1 LKKTFLKK
9 TFFLNFSMSGFAVK
23 IKLDDFI
30 QYESSCIYDK
40 KTDPEKDP
48 TGEVLTRAQRQ
59 FNKIT
64 EDKTTQVAK
73 VNLADCLACAECV
86 TSAETVILERQN
98 SAEFLNALKKSDKD
112 FVVTVSS
119 QSRVSIASKFGLTE
133 KQTFSRLT
141 GYFTSLGASKVLD
154 ANFGL
159 TIGLHAA
166 ADEFIQRYKDENLP
180 VLCSECPGFVCYVEK
195 KQPKLVPMLSTV
207 KSPQQILGRTLKH
220 SVKDKPVYH
229 LAIMPCYDK
238 KLEAVRFMINEDPE
252 VDCVLATEE
261 LLLLLQE
268 KKVDFLALPEAS
280 LHEFLDENPFGESNE
295 GELPLTLAAPFDVTG
310 SGGYADHIA
319 RVAARVLL
327 GIKDIENLVWT
338 RAGTTRNVD
347 LEQCIIS
354 NGENSL
360 NFLRAYGFQNIQ
372 NISRRIKNGKCKWDY
387 IEFMAC
393 PSGCLNGGGQIKTG
407 LKSPAKQRGHL
418 EDMRSFLGKR
428 VVIAPED
435 SQLPAKVLGLV
446 NKEHLTASWK
456 AVGQSSSEK
465 NINYNNW

>member
-1 LKKTFLKK
+1 LKKLFGKK
-9 TFFLNFSMSGFAVK
+9 LSHNFSMSGFAVK

-30 QYESSCIYDK
+30 QYESSCVYDK
-40 KTDPEKDP
+40 KTDEQKET
-48 TGEVLTRAQRQ
+48 TGKVLTRAQRQ

-64 EDKTTQVAK
+64 EDEKTRVAK

-98 SAEFLNALKKSDKD
+98 SAEFLNAIKKSEKD
-112 FVVTVSS
+112 FVVTISS
-119 QSRVSIASKFGLTE
+119 QSRVSLASKFGLTE
-133 KQTFSRLT
+133 EQTFSRLT

-154 ANFGL
+154 SNFGL
-159 TIGLHAA
+159 TIGLWAA
-166 ADEFIQRYKDENLP
+166 ADEFLQRYRSQNLP

-195 KQPKLVPMLSTV
+195 KQAELVPMLSIV
-207 KSPQQILGRTLKH
+207 KSPQQILGRTLKL
-220 SVKDKPVYH
+220 SSKDKPVYH

-268 KKVDFLALPEAS
+268 KKVDFLALPEVP
-280 LHEFLDENPFGESNE
+280 LHEFLDENPLGPNG

-319 RVAARVLL
+319 QVAARALL
-327 GIKDIENLVWT
+327 GIKDIGNLVWT
-338 RAGTTRNVD
+338 RAGTKRNKD
-347 LEQCIIS
+347 LEQCTIS

-407 LKSPAKQRGHL
+407 LKSPAKQRAHL
-418 EDMRSFLGKR
+418 EDMRKFLGKR
-428 VVIAPED
+428 VLREPAE
-435 SQLPAKVLGLV
+435 SELPVKVLGLV
-446 NKEHLTASWK
+446 DKEHLTASWK
-456 AVGQSSSEK
+456 AVGQSSSSK
-465 NINYNNW
+465 TINYNNW